1 MPVTSLG
8 LFLPAFTP
16 PRKPPSAPAATAVD
30 DAFRIHRARPRMVR
44 LIPFAAC
51 VGLAIWAFAVPVE
64 AAEIIT
70 TIAADEQAS
79 QLQGLSAVLGGAA
92 ALNLTVPEFDLD
104 AEYLQ
109 KVLTVFVR
117 MFSTLILLASGGIPG
132 GDVAG
137 RACATLAHATA
148 TGFMVAIVVEDK
160 YEILTEWFSFTYL
173 FLGCALPTVVTSM
186 ETVAAM
192 R

>member
-1 MPVTSLG
+1 
-8 LFLPAFTP
+8 
-16 PRKPPSAPAATAVD
+16 
-30 DAFRIHRARPRMVR
+30 MVR

-51 VGLAIWAFAVPVE
+51 AGLAIWAFAVPIE

-70 TIAADEQAS
+70 TIDTDEQAS
-79 QLQGLSAVLGGAA
+79 QLQGLSAILGGAA

-104 AEYLQ
+104 AGYLQ

-132 GDVAG
+132 GDVVS

>member
-1 MPVTSLG
+1 
-8 LFLPAFTP
+8 
-16 PRKPPSAPAATAVD
+16 
-30 DAFRIHRARPRMVR
+30 MVR

-51 VGLAIWAFAVPVE
+51 VGVAIWAFAVPIE

-70 TIAADEQAS
+70 TIDTDEQVS
-79 QLQGLSAVLGGAA
+79 QLEGLSAILGGAA

-104 AEYLQ
+104 ATYLQ
-109 KVLTVFVR
+109 TVLTVFVR

-132 GDVAG
+132 DDVTS
-137 RACATLAHATA
+137 RACATLAYATA
-148 TGFMVAIVVEDK
+148 TGFMVAIVVEDN